1 MIIREQIT
9 RELAQ
14 LCAIDPGTIRGR
26 ARLIEYGLD
35 SLRSLELVVALE
47 ERFDLELPDE
57 LIAHVRTVDDMV
69 TLIERRLG

>member
-1 MIIREQIT
+1 MTTREQIT
-9 RELAQ
+9 NELAR
-14 LCAIDPGTIRGR
+14 LCAINTAAVRGE

-35 SLRSLELVVALE
+35 SLRSLELVIALE

-69 TLIERRLG
+69 ALIERRLA

>member
-1 MIIREQIT
+1 MTIKEQIT

-14 LCAIDPGTIRGR
+14 LCAVDPAIVRGE

-47 ERFDLELPDE
+47 ERFDIELPDE
-57 LIAHVRTVDDMV
+57 LIAHVRTVDDMAA
-69 TLIERRLG
+69 LIERRLG

>member
-1 MIIREQIT
+1 MTIREQIAQ
-9 RELAQ
+9 ELSQ
-14 LCAIDPGTIRGR
+14 LCAVDPAAIRGP

-57 LIAHVRTVDDMV
+57 AIAHVRTVDDMV
-69 TLIERRLG
+69 ALIERRLG